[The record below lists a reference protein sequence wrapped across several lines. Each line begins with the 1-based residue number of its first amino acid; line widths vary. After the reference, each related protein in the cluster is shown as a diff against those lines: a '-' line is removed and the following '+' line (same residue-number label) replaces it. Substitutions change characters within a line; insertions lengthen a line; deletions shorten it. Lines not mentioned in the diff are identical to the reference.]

1 MLTQNKRLSVIV
13 AIVAMLLL
21 TPLIAMQFSG
31 SGVVWT
37 LSDFVI
43 AGILL
48 LGTGLLCELVMRK
61 VKSRRN
67 RLFVCGAILF
77 VLALIWVELA
87 VGLFGSPFAGS

>member
-1 MLTQNKRLSVIV
+1 MLGV
-13 AIVAMLLL
+13 VAMLLL

-61 VKSRRN
+61 VKTRRN
-67 RLFVCGAILF
+67 RLLVCGAILF
-77 VLALIWVELA
+77 ALALIWVELA
-87 VGLFGSPFAGS
+87 VGLFGTRFAGS